1 MWKREKGGSRKCV
14 CKSLYC
20 CTVTPSFPSFPFLPT
35 SSSSSLPLPPQ
46 QAACFHLGL
55 CGAGVWSLAE
65 VRPGDHGRAVFP
77 FGLWHRHAQGQPL
90 ETECVPGHSQVC
102 PSRSCITRMTFF
114 FFFFLSIW
122 FHGHILTIYSHPI
135 HCLMSHLCISPFLPC
150 LSGCLLSSVS
160 LFVSTRV
167 CTAFCAS
174 SVLLAGSKR
183 LKHSVICGIH

>member
-1 MWKREKGGSRKCV
+1 MTLDLVCEEEKVGRRKCV

-20 CTVTPSFPSFPFLPT
+20 CTITRSFPSSLLPPFLPV
-35 SSSSSLPLPPQ
+35 PPPQ

-102 PSRSCITRMTFF
+102 PSGSCDSRMNFGF
-114 FFFFLSIW
+114 YFISFLFVW
-122 FHGHILTIYSHPI
+122 FYSHDPI
-135 HCLMSHLCISPFLPC
+135 VYSHS
-150 LSGCLLSSVS
+150 
-160 LFVSTRV
+160 
-167 CTAFCAS
+167 
-174 SVLLAGSKR
+174 
-183 LKHSVICGIH
+183 ICNYGGGLEPM